1 MDFFDFFQGKTIMST
16 VRFSSLV
23 QDLYERHFKFLD
35 ADIKSLAAS
44 INENF
49 CSDKKIMICHC
60 CTSNGHGYFTVSSED
75 KKVVVSSD
83 YPLEP
88 VGGCWSLIVY
98 ERLFFSQ
105 IFLTKYLTAI
115 KMKLSLGAIFN
126 PFEMPV
132 KILYISYI
140 LTDLISWEGSH
151 NEYYYSNEREKFKIA
166 SGYQRAFLD
175 NYSDEVNM
183 YNSRLAYNSNFFDYY
198 NGNL

>member
-1 MDFFDFFQGKTIMST
+1 MIFFK
-16 VRFSSLV
+16 VKLRFSSLV

-75 KKVVVSSD
+75 KKVVVS
-83 YPLEP
+83 
-88 VGGCWSLIVY
+88 
-98 ERLFFSQ
+98 
-105 IFLTKYLTAI
+105 
-115 KMKLSLGAIFN
+115 
-126 PFEMPV
+126 
-132 KILYISYI
+132 
-140 LTDLISWEGSH
+140 
-151 NEYYYSNEREKFKIA
+151 
-166 SGYQRAFLD
+166 LD